1 MAEFKN
7 HNHLL
12 IQFPFMKKAFV
23 ALTALALLFA
33 CTAENKNENGGSK
46 NNLDELIVTGE
57 VLEVA
62 AYSAILCGYA
72 NLPFEFGDVEVGIMY
87 DTNDSFKAA
96 EKIAATELGGDN
108 MFTVTA
114 ADLEA
119 STTYYYKSYAQNGM
133 AMKYGAVKSFT
144 TKEPSYPK
152 GSVDLGVVI
161 TRGDGTSYKLYW
173 AECNLGA
180 EKPEEYG
187 DYYAWG
193 EVYTKNRYSW
203 NTYAFWTSGYSYRD
217 LQFSKYNTSG
227 SNGPVD
233 KKTVLEPEDDVAY
246 VKLGGKWRMPTRAE
260 WVELENNCTSTW
272 TSQNGVKGRKVTGPN
287 GNSIFLPAAGYKD
300 GTSLSY
306 ASTFGVYWSS
316 SLNTDRPD
324 DAWSL
329 GFDSEDMGM
338 FSGYY
343 RYHGISVRPVSE

>member
-1 MAEFKN
+1 M
-7 HNHLL
+7 
-12 IQFPFMKKAFV
+12 
-23 ALTALALLFA
+23 
-33 CTAENKNENGGSK
+33 
-46 NNLDELIVTGE
+46 VTGQ
-57 VLEVA
+57 
-62 AYSAILCGYA
+62 AI
-72 NLPFEFGDVEVGIMY
+72 N
-87 DTNDSFKAA
+87 
-96 EKIAATELGGDN
+96 
-108 MFTVTA
+108 
-114 ADLEA
+114 
-119 STTYYYKSYAQNGM
+119 
-133 AMKYGAVKSFT
+133 
-144 TKEPSYPK
+144 
-152 GSVDLGVVI
+152 
-161 TRGDGTSYKLYW
+161 YW

-193 EVYTKNRYSW
+193 EVYTKNSYSW

-246 VKLGGKWRMPTRAE
+246 VKLGGKWRMPTLAE

-300 GTSLSY
+300 GTSLGY